1 MTPDAAAP
9 TGGAVALSGG
19 PWFATSVP
27 LTITTGSDT
36 GAGVD
41 STKVVV
47 ERASATLTSG
57 SCGTFGTFAAV
68 TLAGS
73 ADTGITGGN
82 CYRYQY
88 KATDNVGNVS
98 TASVA
103 STDAKVDS
111 TPPTTPSLYFSGLT
125 HTSGSGTVLYYPL
138 TGSGSFT
145 VAAISTDNESGL
157 ASFAFSTTPG
167 SPSPEPA
174 PAAPSASRAPRP
186 LPPAR

>member
-1 MTPDAAAP
+1 MTAP

-27 LTITTGSDT
+27 LTITTGTDT

-41 STKVVV
+41 STKGVV

-57 SCGTFGTFAAV
+57 TCGIFGTFAAV
-68 TLAGS
+68 TLAGN
-73 ADTGITGGN
+73 ADTGVAGGN
-82 CYRYQY
+82 CYHYQY

-98 TASVA
+98 TASTP

-125 HTSGSGTVLYYPL
+125 HTSGDGTVLYYPP

-145 VAAISTDNESGL
+145 VAAVSTDNESGL
-157 ASFAFSTTPG
+157 ASFAFSTAPG
-167 SPSPEPA
+167 FTATGTGANRTFSFSGG
-174 PAAPSASRAPRP
+174 RP
-186 LPPAR
+186 LPQAR